1 MAGARGTVIEMA
13 RGPYLVTALNAA
25 QIASTMNFRH
35 YKPEELELSR
45 SFVASGRILGTWYLD
60 VYLQTPRSKEILAT
74 MNPTTA
80 GEAVPWM
87 NRIDAIALEGAATHI
102 IEFKLALRP
111 TGRGELVTYKEQ
123 YAEQYKPR
131 GPIFLEYVVRYD
143 RPEHHAACENAG
155 IRLWIV

>member
-13 RGPYLVTALNAA
+13 RGPYLVTAGNAA
-25 QIASTMNFRH
+25 QIAATMNFRH

-45 SFVASGRILGTWYLD
+45 GFVASGRILGVWYLD

-87 NRIDAIALEGAATHI
+87 NRIDAVVLSGSATHI

-111 TGRGELVTYKEQ
+111 TGIGELIGYE
-123 YAEQYKPR
+123 EQYKAQYAPR
-131 GPIFLEYVVRYD
+131 GPIFKEYVFKYD
-143 RPEHHAACENAG
+143 RPELHSACENAG
-155 IRLWIV
+155 IRVWIV